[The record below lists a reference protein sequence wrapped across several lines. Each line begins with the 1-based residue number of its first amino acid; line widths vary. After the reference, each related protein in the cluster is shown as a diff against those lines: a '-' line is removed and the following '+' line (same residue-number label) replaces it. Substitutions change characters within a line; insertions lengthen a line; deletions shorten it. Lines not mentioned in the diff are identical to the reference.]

1 MILLDFVLLLHFRVI
16 SHVTLQAAAVAAL
29 ARITVQDSRKLL
41 PDKFYPSW
49 IVFSQRQKLS
59 CNFFFLGFIN
69 VCFFCFHVIDMAYVF
84 IFLIFAAALAQSTSR

>member
-69 VCFFCFHVIDMAYVF
+69 VCFHVIDMAYVF
-84 IFLIFAAALAQSTSR
+84 IFLIFAAALA

>member
-1 MILLDFVLLLHFRVI
+1 MFFVRQKIGLKKKVCK
-16 SHVTLQAAAVAAL
+16 QAAAIAAL

-59 CNFFFLGFIN
+59 
-69 VCFFCFHVIDMAYVF
+69 F
-84 IFLIFAAALAQSTSR
+84 IFWGFN